1 MEEESKTAKDSPPT
15 STRKTRE
22 VSRYTFPYYN
32 LEVCIEV
39 ARALHD
45 RAGGKASMTQLA
57 SYLDHTDEFSG
68 AFRSKVWGAKLFGL
82 VQVTSNIVSTTPL
95 GEQLA
100 SLQSGLQRDR
110 RLAEAFLNV
119 PLFREVYKRYE
130 GSTLPST
137 REGLKNALHNTFGVP
152 PRIVPVALKTLLMSA
167 DQAGFRR
174 ENPNRLIHPIPIG
187 LIEDSRESEPTPK
200 AGGVEITEMVPQKE
214 TMGERTH
221 PAISGF
227 LLELPKS
234 EEEWTDNERQRW
246 IDAFVAMVKAL
257 YPTYEEKA
265 PKEESAKEDEIP
277 F

>member
-1 MEEESKTAKDSPPT
+1 MQEETEITREETAT
-15 STRKTRE
+15 GERKTRE

-32 LEVCIEV
+32 LEIAIEV
-39 ARALHD
+39 AKALHD
-45 RAGGKASMTQLA
+45 RAGGKASMAQLA

-82 VQVTSNIVSTTPL
+82 VKITSNIVSVTPL

-100 SLQSGLQRDR
+100 FLKSGLQRDR

-130 GSTLPST
+130 GSTFPAT

-152 PRIVPVALKTLLMSA
+152 PRVVPVALKTLLTSA

-187 LIEDSRESEPTPK
+187 LVEKDIIPEPEAEEEGVTVA
-200 AGGVEITEMVPQKE
+200 AGAPLKEVVPE
-214 TMGERTH
+214 GIH

-227 LLELPKS
+227 LLELPRS
-234 EEEWTDNERQRW
+234 GEGWTEGERQRW
-246 IDAFVAMVKAL
+246 IDAFTAMIKAL
-257 YPTYEEKA
+257 YPT
-265 PKEESAKEDEIP
+265 EDDG
-277 F
+277 

>member
-1 MEEESKTAKDSPPT
+1 MEEELKITKENTATRK
-15 STRKTRE
+15 RKTRE

-32 LEVCIEV
+32 LEIAIKV
-39 ARALHD
+39 AKELHD
-45 RAGGKASMTQLA
+45 RAGGKASMAQLA

-68 AFRSKVWGAKLFGL
+68 AFRSKVWAAKIFGL
-82 VQVTSNIVSTTPL
+82 VKITSNIVSITPL

-130 GSTLPST
+130 GSTFPST
-137 REGLKNALHNTFGVP
+137 REGFKNALHNTFGVS

-187 LIEDSRESEPTPK
+187 LIEESLVSEPTLEGER
-200 AGGVEITEMVPQKE
+200 AVATEEAPQKE
-214 TMGERTH
+214 RVIESIH

-227 LLELPKS
+227 LMELPNRGEK
-234 EEEWTDNERQRW
+234 WTQGERQRW
-246 IDAFVAMVKAL
+246 IDAFTAMIKAL
-257 YPTYEEKA
+257 YPTDEE
-265 PKEESAKEDEIP
+265 
-277 F
+277 

>member
-1 MEEESKTAKDSPPT
+1 MQEEIEATKQDTTTGA
-15 STRKTRE
+15 RKARE
-22 VSRYTFPYYN
+22 VSRYAFSYYD
-32 LEVCIEV
+32 LETAIGV
-39 ARALHD
+39 AKALHD
-45 RAGGKASMTQLA
+45 RAGGKASMAQLA

-82 VQVTSNIVSTTPL
+82 VKITSNIVSVTPM

-100 SLQSGLQRDR
+100 YLKSGLQRDR

-152 PRIVPVALKTLLMSA
+152 PRVVPVALKTLLTSA

-187 LIEDSRESEPTPK
+187 LVEKDIISEPSPEEEGAGVTQEVKQKEAVRES
-200 AGGVEITEMVPQKE
+200 V
-214 TMGERTH
+214 H

-227 LLELPKS
+227 LLELPS
-234 EEEWTDNERQRW
+234 GEEKWAEGERQRW
-246 IDAFVAMVKAL
+246 IDAFTAMIKAL
-257 YPTYEEKA
+257 YPT
-265 PKEESAKEDEIP
+265 ESDK
-277 F
+277 

>member
-1 MEEESKTAKDSPPT
+1 MEDELKIAEKDTAKGK
-15 STRKTRE
+15 RKTRE

-32 LEVCIEV
+32 LEVSIGV
-39 ARALHD
+39 AKELYD

-68 AFRSKVWGAKLFGL
+68 AFRSKVWGAKIFGL
-82 VQVTSNIVSTTPL
+82 VKLTSNVVSTTPL

-152 PRIVPVALKTLLMSA
+152 SRLVPVALKTLLMSA
-167 DQAGFRR
+167 EQAGFRR
-174 ENPNRLIHPIPIG
+174 ENPNRLIHPVPIG
-187 LIEDSRESEPTPK
+187 LIEDSTDSESKTELGR
-200 AGGVEITEMVPQKE
+200 GGGGGGGANE
-214 TMGERTH
+214 TMQQKTIIRENIH

-234 EEEWTDNERQRW
+234 EDKWTDSERQRW
-246 IDAFVAMVKAL
+246 IEAFAAMIKAL
-257 YPTYEEKA
+257 YPTNEE
-265 PKEESAKEDEIP
+265 
-277 F
+277 